1 MEKSLHSRWLL
12 SSFPCPP
19 PFSHICSLPLG
30 PVCCAPLDIFFSQL
44 NTCFCGTYWISWQIF
59 CFLYWPDQVCSA
71 KKFIRWDRWTHRLCS
86 SGLRISLSWSQDPN
100 SGSGTPIGWLGIHI
114 LLWWRIVRCHTLSQ
128 KWEFG
133 TGLPPQ
139 MSPMSTSA
147 IFSKFS
153 RLRA

>member
-1 MEKSLHSRWLL
+1 MEKSLHLRRPL

-19 PFSHICSLPLG
+19 FLSHLLSSPWSCLLCTLSYFFFHSLTNAFVRLTGFPGKYFVSCTDPTRCVL
-30 PVCCAPLDIFFSQL
+30 L
-44 NTCFCGTYWISWQIF
+44 
-59 CFLYWPDQVCSA
+59 

-100 SGSGTPIGWLGIHI
+100 SGTGTPIGWLGIHI
-114 LLWWRIVRCHTLSQ
+114 LLWWRIVRCHMLSQ

-147 IFSKFS
+147 IFSEFS